1 MATIDIKHLA
11 KVSQAQF
18 VCGRE
23 FAELLVLQEG
33 CPLIVGDIVSKGT

>member
-1 MATIDIKHLA
+1 MAATDIKHLA

-33 CPLIVGDIVSKGT
+33 RSLFVGDSG